1 MNKELIKSV
10 LLDAIYIIKYIK
22 NIKSD
27 DRRIDSN
34 NIDPSVADEATDIC
48 GHYQHINNHA
58 ISVKPFLAYAQVKD
72 NEENNIRKLLLF
84 YGDTPTIYLP
94 SNYNYVNYY
103 APVSKIFSSSIGTTI
118 NTFTSLII
126 HKFDK
131 ITKEP
136 IDTINNNIITSNGAI
151 PFVSAKN
158 FIDNNDFNEQDEIK
172 NITNEKL
179 KRNEFCLSGQYIL
192 DTKQDEIMR
201 TLENNIIIYGQ
212 PGTGKTTT
220 AIKLIAKQCF
230 YDEKGDRKT
239 NPETWKM
246 YSLNQTL
253 GNYIQTAFDLE
264 DITINN
270 NLNFWHQD
278 RQFLIDNLLDKNII
292 NTIETATEETSVNI
306 TNAYNR
312 INNEF
317 INYIQKKI
325 MILIK
330 ELNSLYESYEK
341 IQDHNKILKNFKS
354 TFENKIIL
362 LDLLIKYLQQDIDMQ
377 QIEFINKYEE
387 LSNIYIL
394 ILRQEYNNPSTD
406 EKRQKKLQQQEKDYK
421 NKDLFN
427 YSLFLDFFNNDFI
440 RSYANNFKEYE
451 IDVFLYM
458 IIKVAINHISQ
469 NDNKIKII
477 RNKRVSKIIID
488 EASNFSAIQIKTIKL
503 FSKTGTIILGDLN
516 QRIKNYGITSWE
528 ECYSDENEY
537 TKYYLNTVYRQNPIL
552 TEISNKLI
560 PLEKKSQSIYST
572 DIDYP
577 KPKKFIIGQANQNI
591 YDFIVKDIHNIYE
604 KENRMPTIAF
614 FVKDTNQQIFVHT
627 KLTEKLRNL
636 ASYIDDKIM
645 IFEYDNIS
653 GLEFEMS
660 YLMDI
665 EDLDPKYFYLA
676 ITRTVQNLTI
686 IANKDSDISEVIRN
700 DFKRIE

>member
-22 NIKSD
+22 KIKSD
-27 DRRIDSN
+27 DRIIDYRN
-34 NIDPSVADEATDIC
+34 NIDPSVAPEAMNI
-48 GHYQHINNHA
+48 HERYKYINNHA
-58 ISVKPFLAYAQVKD
+58 ISVKPFVAYAQVKD
-72 NEENNIRKLLLF
+72 NEEDNILKLLLF
-84 YGDTPTIYLP
+84 YGDTPMIDLP
-94 SNYNYVNYY
+94 SNYSYVNYY
-103 APVSKIFSSSIGTTI
+103 APVGKIFSSSIGTTI
-118 NTFTSLII
+118 NTSTSHII
-126 HKFDK
+126 HKFNN
-131 ITKEP
+131 ITHKP
-136 IDTINNNIITSNGAI
+136 IDTIDNNIITSNGEI
-151 PFVSAKN
+151 SFVSAKN
-158 FIDNNDFNEQDEIK
+158 FIDNNDLNEQDEIK
-172 NITNEKL
+172 NITNGKL
-179 KRNEFCLSGQYIL
+179 KRNEFGLSGQYIL

-230 YDEKGDRKT
+230 YDEKGNRKT

-330 ELNSLYESYEK
+330 ELNALYESYEK

-458 IIKVAINHISQ
+458 IIKIAINHISQ

-560 PLEKKSQSIYST
+560 PLEK
-572 DIDYP
+572 
-577 KPKKFIIGQANQNI
+577 N
-591 YDFIVKDIHNIYE
+591 HN
-604 KENRMPTIAF
+604 PFT
-614 FVKDTNQQIFVHT
+614 QQI
-627 KLTEKLRNL
+627 LIILNL
-636 ASYIDDKIM
+636 K
-645 IFEYDNIS
+645 
-653 GLEFEMS
+653 
-660 YLMDI
+660 
-665 EDLDPKYFYLA
+665 
-676 ITRTVQNLTI
+676 NLL
-686 IANKDSDISEVIRN
+686 
-700 DFKRIE
+700 